1 MKGEEEAVQEQAPPP
16 SPLSEVRM
24 FSRNRVFME
33 IFSTGFV
40 QVFFV
45 ALNTVMLAR
54 HIYAGVFIASFLV
67 SLVWGYNVRRVVLGS
82 NADRISYALGAAT
95 GATVGLWLAELLLV
109 VI

>member
-1 MKGEEEAVQEQAPPP
+1 MKGEEEEVQEQAPPP

-24 FSRNRVFME
+24 IYRNE
-33 IFSTGFV
+33 IFSTGFT